1 MKTYF
6 IWLRLL
12 MKRMVKKPAFLLFLL
27 IMPLLSFVIDRLGQ
41 GESAGAAV
49 GIYMDGQDTEEMK
62 EGGIRDVEEAK
73 ETTSGEMNLER
84 EFLSLLYEQKGILQ
98 FRLYESEEEMRQDV
112 EKGGLDCGVSL
123 QEELWEGLETGAW
136 QDTVIVYV
144 TSSSSMTEVV
154 KERIASLLFTL
165 YSENNYV
172 NYIEQAEAFAGTDG
186 KDTKADIVSFAK
198 AAYETHLLDG
208 STFDFQYHG
217 NEDGNKE
224 ESSADKD
231 GSYVSGEGRK
241 ETATRDATPSS
252 FRLRG
257 ILAVC
262 IFLSG
267 LSGLLTDWKDREEKR
282 FFRIAPPMVTTMV
295 NIWIPTVY
303 MSAAVLF
310 SLWLTGNIT
319 VFGPEGNWA
328 AELLAGFGKETA
340 GLVFYQFLIVIY
352 CSIIRIVLRKQETIA
367 AAIPLLTLCSMVC
380 CPVWIRLAAYV
391 PLFNV
396 LEKLFPVTYYLL
408 L

>member
-12 MKRMVKKPAFLLFLL
+12 MKRTVKKPAFLLFLL

-267 LSGLLTDWKDREEKR
+267 LSGLLTDWKDREER
-282 FFRIAPPMVTTMV
+282 GSFA
-295 NIWIPTVY
+295 
-303 MSAAVLF
+303 
-310 SLWLTGNIT
+310 
-319 VFGPEGNWA
+319 
-328 AELLAGFGKETA
+328 LLH
-340 GLVFYQFLIVIY
+340 
-352 CSIIRIVLRKQETIA
+352 
-367 AAIPLLTLCSMVC
+367 
-380 CPVWIRLAAYV
+380 
-391 PLFNV
+391 
-396 LEKLFPVTYYLL
+396 
-408 L
+408 